1 MRPVHSWMISIALRG
16 CAGLQLGGDRATQLG
31 KFAPS
36 LARRQFFAQTAFFTS
51 IVPTIAMADDVDT
64 LESTTASATK
74 TYSVG
79 ESGTYSASSAWEQL
93 PSTGFKDRFTQS
105 GVCSSV
111 QSSTSSTAL
120 NSIADLGKVE
130 LVDVSKIVV
139 DLPPRADLVAAGVR
153 TDPSTGTVYYSWD
166 LAAAPSV
173 CPPGDE
179 FGGALGCSYDRIFL
193 LSACVDKGR
202 LTTFQVLA
210 TAQEWKGHGLAL
222 KKMRNTF
229 KA

>member
-1 MRPVHSWMISIALRG
+1 MRAVHLWVISFALKE
-16 CAGLQLGGDRATQLG
+16 CIGLQLGRERAAH
-31 KFAPS
+31 FRPSVPS
-36 LARRQFFAQTAFFTS
+36 LARRQFFSQAAFLTS
-51 IVPTIAMADDVDT
+51 LVPAIALADDVDT

-74 TYSVG
+74 TYPLG
-79 ESGTYSASSAWEQL
+79 ESGSYSASSAWEQL
-93 PSTGFKDRFTQS
+93 PSSGFKDRFTQS

-111 QSSTSSTAL
+111 RSSTSSTAL
-120 NSIADLGKVE
+120 TSIADLGKVE

-153 TDPSTGTVYYSWD
+153 TDPSTGIVYYSWD